1 MGLRKKRP
9 TDDSDLDAL
18 GSMIGKSE
26 AMRNVFELT
35 LRIAASDSNVLI
47 TGESGTGKELVA
59 QTIHDRSRRAEQPF
73 VAVNCGAIPEDLLE
87 NELFGHVKGAFTGAQ
102 QSRSGRFMTA
112 KEGTIFLDEI
122 GETTPRLQAKL
133 LRVLQ
138 EREFNPLGS
147 DVAMRTNARF
157 VAATNRDL
165 REAIPARQFR
175 EDLYYRLAIL
185 SLEVPPLR
193 TRRED
198 IPLLVEHFLDHF
210 SGHGRRTIA
219 ETAMNRLK
227 AYDWPGNVRE
237 MANLIERLVT
247 LTDHEEIHVDDL
259 LELGG
264 NMQPTPRGTPLNQ
277 FTLPSDGMDIDRC
290 IRSLQREMMVQALER
305 AHGNKTAAANL
316 LRLNRTTFIERM
328 RRHGLGL
335 HITRRVA
342 SPNGDRS
349 PDSDDP
355 SGASE

>member
-1 MGLRKKRP
+1 MGLQKKRS
-9 TDDSDLDAL
+9 TDEPDCHTL

-26 AMRNVFELT
+26 AMRNVFDLT
-35 LRIAASDSNVLI
+35 LRIAASDSTVLI

-59 QTIHDRSRRAEQPF
+59 RTIHDRSRRAEQPF

-87 NELFGHVKGAFTGAQ
+87 NELFGHVRGAFTGAQ
-102 QSRSGRFMTA
+102 NSRSGRFMTA

-165 REAIPARQFR
+165 REAIPAGQFR

-193 TRRED
+193 MRRED
-198 IPLLVEHFLDHF
+198 IPFLVEHFLDRF
-210 SGHGRRTIA
+210 SGDRRRTIA

-237 MANLIERLVT
+237 MENLIERLVT

-259 LELGG
+259 SELGG
-264 NMQPTPRGTPLNQ
+264 NMQPSPRDTNLAQ
-277 FTLPSDGMDIDRC
+277 FTLPSDGIDIDLC
-290 IRSLQREMMVQALER
+290 IQRFQREMMMQALER
-305 AHGNKTAAANL
+305 CHGNKTAAANL
-316 LRLNRTTFIERM
+316 LCLNRTTFIERM

-335 HITRRVA
+335 LIPRRLA
-342 SPNGDRS
+342 SPNGHGSR
-349 PDSDDP
+349 DSDDP
-355 SGASE
+355 SGASS

>member
-1 MGLRKKRP
+1 MGLLKKRP
-9 TDDSDLDAL
+9 TDEPDCHTL
-18 GSMIGKSE
+18 GCMIGKSE
-26 AMRNVFELT
+26 AMRNVFDLT
-35 LRIAASDSNVLI
+35 LRIAASDSTVLI

-59 QTIHDRSRRAEQPF
+59 RTIHDRSRRAEQPF

-87 NELFGHVKGAFTGAQ
+87 NELFGHVRGAFTGAQ
-102 QSRSGRFMTA
+102 KSRSGRFMTA

-165 REAIPARQFR
+165 REAIPAGQFR

-198 IPLLVEHFLDHF
+198 IPVLVEHFLEHF
-210 SGHGRRTIA
+210 SGDRRRTIA
-219 ETAMNRLK
+219 EAAMNRLK

-237 MANLIERLVT
+237 MENLIERLVT
-247 LTDHEEIHVDDL
+247 LTDHEEIRVDDL
-259 LELGG
+259 SELGG
-264 NMQPTPRGTPLNQ
+264 DMQPNPRDTTLNQ
-277 FTLPSDGMDIDRC
+277 FTLPSDGIDITLYVQRF
-290 IRSLQREMMVQALER
+290 QREMMVQALER
-305 AHGNKTAAANL
+305 CHGNKTAAANL
-316 LRLNRTTFIERM
+316 LCLNRTTFIERM

-335 HITRRVA
+335 LIPRRLA
-342 SPNGDRS
+342 SPNGHISCD
-349 PDSDDP
+349 PDDP
-355 SGASE
+355 SGASS